1 MNDNA
6 TPSLTPNT
14 PSEASPWLFC
24 VAPMLD
30 WTDRPCRFFER
41 LLTRRG
47 RLYTEMVTTGAIR
60 FGSRD
65 ALLGNSRVAGPT
77 ALQLGGSDP
86 KELAFAVEAAAP
98 YGYDEFNLNC
108 GCPSPRVQKGSF
120 GACLMLDAKLV
131 AECVRAMRDAT
142 DKPVTVKHRI
152 GFDER
157 SDYGFVRDF
166 VGEVYDAGCRTFIVH
181 ARAAWLQGLSPKE
194 NREVPPLMRSRA
206 WELKRDFPDAVIVLN
221 GAVKTTAEC
230 RALLDEVH
238 DGVRIDGVMVGRA
251 AYQTPWMLSEV
262 DSVLYGESCRTL
274 TREAVIAAVEAEV
287 EQYYAADE
295 HVTRAFARHLNGLC
309 QGLSGARVWR
319 RTLADPKII
328 KAEGPNLYRRA
339 WREAFG
345 TDF

>member
-120 GACLMLDAKLV
+120 GACLMLDVKLV

-152 GFDER
+152 GVDER

>member
-1 MNDNA
+1 M
-6 TPSLTPNT
+6 
-14 PSEASPWLFC
+14 
-24 VAPMLD
+24 
-30 WTDRPCRFFER
+30 
-41 LLTRRG
+41 
-47 RLYTEMVTTGAIR
+47 
-60 FGSRD
+60 
-65 ALLGNSRVAGPT
+65 
-77 ALQLGGSDP
+77 
-86 KELAFAVEAAAP
+86 
-98 YGYDEFNLNC
+98 
-108 GCPSPRVQKGSF
+108 
-120 GACLMLDAKLV
+120 
-131 AECVRAMRDAT
+131 
-142 DKPVTVKHRI
+142 
-152 GFDER
+152 
-157 SDYGFVRDF
+157 RDF

-309 QGLSGARVWR
+309 QGFSGARVWR

>member
-1 MNDNA
+1 
-6 TPSLTPNT
+6 
-14 PSEASPWLFC
+14 
-24 VAPMLD
+24 MLD

-108 GCPSPRVQKGSF
+108 GCPSPR
-120 GACLMLDAKLV
+120 ACRRGVSRRLSDVLDAKLV

-152 GFDER
+152 GVDER

-181 ARAAWLQGLSPKE
+181 ARAA
-194 NREVPPLMRSRA
+194 
-206 WELKRDFPDAVIVLN
+206 
-221 GAVKTTAEC
+221 C
-230 RALLDEVH
+230 
-238 DGVRIDGVMVGRA
+238 
-251 AYQTPWMLSEV
+251 
-262 DSVLYGESCRTL
+262 C
-274 TREAVIAAVEAEV
+274 
-287 EQYYAADE
+287 
-295 HVTRAFARHLNGLC
+295 RAFAQRKPGSAAPHAQPRLGS
-309 QGLSGARVWR
+309 LSADFHRSDCAQWCRQNDSRMPCTARR
-319 RTLADPKII
+319 SARM
-328 KAEGPNLYRRA
+328 
-339 WREAFG
+339 AFAL
-345 TDF
+345 TA

>member
-6 TPSLTPNT
+6 TPSLTPNM

-142 DKPVTVKHRI
+142 DKPITVKHRI
-152 GFDER
+152 G
-157 SDYGFVRDF
+157 V
-166 VGEVYDAGCRTFIVH
+166 
-181 ARAAWLQGLSPKE
+181 
-194 NREVPPLMRSRA
+194 
-206 WELKRDFPDAVIVLN
+206 
-221 GAVKTTAEC
+221 
-230 RALLDEVH
+230 
-238 DGVRIDGVMVGRA
+238 
-251 AYQTPWMLSEV
+251 
-262 DSVLYGESCRTL
+262 
-274 TREAVIAAVEAEV
+274 
-287 EQYYAADE
+287 
-295 HVTRAFARHLNGLC
+295 
-309 QGLSGARVWR
+309 
-319 RTLADPKII
+319 
-328 KAEGPNLYRRA
+328 
-339 WREAFG
+339 
-345 TDF
+345 